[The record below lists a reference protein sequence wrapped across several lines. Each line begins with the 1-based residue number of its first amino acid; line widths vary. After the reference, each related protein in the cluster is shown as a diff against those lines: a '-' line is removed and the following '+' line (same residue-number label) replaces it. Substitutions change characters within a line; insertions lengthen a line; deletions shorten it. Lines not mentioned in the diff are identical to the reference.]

1 MALLSGDSGNVVPS
15 SQVKPGRGAC
25 AGPRE
30 VYHKAMFEAALRFRL
45 TAVATLCALCLAVPA
60 GAQERKAGD
69 YPLTADSL
77 VQPGIRHGRLEGPFE
92 FHSKLIPDT
101 VRRYWIYV
109 PAEYDAKRP
118 PNLLVFQD
126 GQRAT
131 NPDGSLRVQN
141 ALDNLIAKGEIPAT
155 LGVFVTPGNTSE
167 HYPDNLG
174 MSNPNHRAEEY
185 DALNDTYARM
195 LTEELLPQV
204 AKSYSFTS
212 DPKRRVIGGTSS
224 GAIAAFTV
232 AWNRP
237 EAFGNV
243 ISIIGSYTSI
253 GYRPATETTSAV
265 YGGDVYP
272 GLIRK
277 SKIRPLRIFIQDGAN
292 DLDNEHGNW
301 FLANQQ
307 MVRSI
312 EWANANADKWELGPA
327 RYDLKYVWGDGA
339 HSDQHGGALLPDI
352 LRWVWR
358 DQK

>member
-1 MALLSGDSGNVVPS
+1 
-15 SQVKPGRGAC
+15 
-25 AGPRE
+25 
-30 VYHKAMFEAALRFRL
+30 MFAPFATVRL
-45 TAVATLCALCLAVPA
+45 TAAAALIAISLAAPA
-60 GAQERKAGD
+60 LAEERKAGD

-77 VQPGIRHGRLEGPFE
+77 VQADIKHGRLEGPFE
-92 FHSKLIPDT
+92 FHSKLIPNT

-109 PAEYDAKRP
+109 PVGYDAKTP
-118 PNLLVFQD
+118 PNLLVFHD

-131 NPDGSLRVQN
+131 NPNGSLRVQN
-141 ALDNLIAKGEIPAT
+141 VLDNLIAKGEIPKT

-167 HYPDNLG
+167 AYPDNLG

-185 DALNDTYARM
+185 DALSDIHTRM
-195 LTEELLPQV
+195 LIEELLPHV
-204 AKSYSFTS
+204 AKTYVFSS

-224 GAIAAFTV
+224 GAISSFTAAWTH
-232 AWNRP
+232 P

-253 GYRPATETTSAV
+253 GMHPATATTPFV
-265 YGGDVYP
+265 PGGDTYP

-277 SKIRPLRIFIQDGAN
+277 SQIRPLRIFIQDGSN

-307 MVRSI
+307 MVKSI
-312 EWANANADKWELGPA
+312 EWANANADQWKLGPH

-352 LRWVWR
+352 LRWIWR